1 MVINAQLLRCFR
13 EMDGKILTDYHIYV
27 RIGSIM
33 IKKEQNFRE
42 VIYGRCC

>member
-1 MVINAQLLRCFR
+1 MVIKTQNVHPAWERD
-13 EMDGKILTDYHIYV
+13 EIILTDYSFYV
-27 RIGSIM
+27 RMVPIM